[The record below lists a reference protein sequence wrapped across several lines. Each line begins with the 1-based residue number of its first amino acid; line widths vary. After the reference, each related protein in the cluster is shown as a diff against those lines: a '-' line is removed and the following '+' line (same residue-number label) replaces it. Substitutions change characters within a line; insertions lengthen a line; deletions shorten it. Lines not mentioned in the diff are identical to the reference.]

1 MEIKAV
7 CVLKDQHDVYPYPHD
22 LPDLVSGVNGLV
34 VFESHANGQVLIK
47 GTFTGLARGKHGL
60 HVCTFGNLF
69 NGYHSTGPHFN
80 PRKKLHGG
88 QQDKERHVGD
98 LGNVEANEEG
108 VAEFQIEDQLISLSG
123 AESIIGRSMVDTE
136 EVFVKGTI
144 EGLKPGKHGLYVCA
158 LGNITNGCISS
169 GTHYNPCDKKHGGP
183 EDPDRHVGDLGN
195 IEANDDGVATF
206 EMHDR
211 LLRLAGNYSVIGR
224 TLVVTE
230 NEDDLG
236 KGENE
241 DSVATGNAGNGL
253 AWGIIGIANK

>member
-1 MEIKAV
+1 MLSDI
-7 CVLKDQHDVYPYPHD
+7 LQ
-22 LPDLVSGVNGLV
+22 LVASEETMIATGTCFMKGNEAEQDSGNSVRGTV
-34 VFESHANGQVLIK
+34 TFEW
-47 GTFTGLARGKHGL
+47 
-60 HVCTFGNLF
+60 
-69 NGYHSTGPHFN
+69 
-80 PRKKLHGG
+80 
-88 QQDKERHVGD
+88 D
-98 LGNVEANEEG
+98 
-108 VAEFQIEDQLISLSG
+108 
-123 AESIIGRSMVDTE
+123 DTE

-224 TLVVTE
+224 TLVRLCGIPPIFDFFCTRVFCSYPNARLMDPRGPQKSGLLPLFSRMCKPCHLLSPAYPVVVVTT
-230 NEDDLG
+230 DVLYCIYGFYG
-236 KGENE
+236 KAP
-241 DSVATGNAGNGL
+241 VL
-253 AWGIIGIANK
+253 QVWG